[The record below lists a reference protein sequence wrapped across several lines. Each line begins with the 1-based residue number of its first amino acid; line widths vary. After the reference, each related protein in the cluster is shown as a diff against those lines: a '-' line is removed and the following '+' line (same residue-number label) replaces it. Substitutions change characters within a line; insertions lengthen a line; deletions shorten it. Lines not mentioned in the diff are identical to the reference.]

1 MVIDSGSG
9 ALLLTAIVV
18 GITHTLL
25 GPDHYLPF
33 VALSK
38 ARDWSTRKTLLLT
51 AICGTGH
58 VLGSIALGAI
68 GVLAGWSLGGLEGIE
83 SARGTIAAWLL
94 TAMGVVYLAWAIKAL
109 GRRKEH
115 SHVHVHADGTVHHHP
130 HTHQGQHA
138 HPHSSGQR
146 NAVTAWSLFIIFIF
160 GPCEAFI
167 PILFFPAVQ
176 HDWSLAVLT
185 TLLFA
190 VSTIGTMLG
199 VVYMMHKGLQRVPF
213 RRFSRYGHVMAGVTI
228 LLCATAIHLG
238 F

>member
-1 MVIDSGSG
+1 MLIDSSSG
-9 ALLLTAIVV
+9 AILLTAIVV

-33 VALSK
+33 VALAK
-38 ARDWSTRKTLLLT
+38 ARKWSTRKAVLLT
-51 AICGTGH
+51 AVCGIGH
-58 VLGSIALGAI
+58 VLGSVAIGAV
-68 GVLAGWSLGGLEGIE
+68 GVLAGWSLGGMEWIE

-94 TAMGVVYLAWAIKAL
+94 TAMGAVYLAWAIKGL
-109 GRRKEH
+109 GRKRKH
-115 SHVHVHADGTVHHHP
+115 SHVHVHANGTVHTHP
-130 HTHQGQHA
+130 HTHRAEHA
-138 HPHSSGQR
+138 HPHTDGTRKS
-146 NAVTAWSLFIIFIF
+146 VTAWSLFVIFVF

-176 HDWSLAVLT
+176 QDWSLALLT

-190 VSTIGTMLG
+190 LSTIATMTTL
-199 VVYMMHKGLQRVPF
+199 VYLMHKGMQFIPF
-213 RRFSRYGHVMAGVTI
+213 KRFSRYGHVMAGVTI